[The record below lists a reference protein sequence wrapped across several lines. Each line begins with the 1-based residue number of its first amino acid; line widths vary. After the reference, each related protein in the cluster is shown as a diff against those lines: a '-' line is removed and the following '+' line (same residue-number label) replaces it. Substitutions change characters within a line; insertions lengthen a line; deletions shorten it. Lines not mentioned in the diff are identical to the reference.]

1 MPETLDRLAWVTLSR
16 TPQLGRRRL
25 TAALHR
31 FGGSGAKRADAAA
44 AFVRAGASAWAECA
58 LPPAAR
64 EYLASAASHPT
75 ALERRWLDAARH
87 HLVAFTDPGFP
98 PLLAHLGDCPIAL
111 YVDGRPDLL
120 TAPQLA
126 VVGSR
131 NPTANG
137 RSTAFRFAKILSEQG
152 LTVTSGLAEGVDTE
166 AHLGALAARAA
177 TIAILGT
184 GVDRSYPPSNL
195 TLAREISRCGALVSQ
210 FPLQAAAAAN
220 HFPRRNRLM
229 AALCLGTLVVEAA
242 QRSGSLITAR
252 SAAELGREVFAIPGS
267 IHNPL
272 SRGCHALIRDGAALT
287 ECVDDILIQLKIPTL
302 VRAAH
307 RHAAEPG
314 GSALTSAAMDKDHKI
329 LLDALGF
336 DPTDLDALVVRT
348 GFKPEAV
355 SSMMLILELEG
366 YVQAAHGG
374 RYSRVARSL

>member
-16 TPQLGRRRL
+16 TPQLGIRRL

-31 FGGSGAKRADAAA
+31 FGGGADRGDTAVAL
-44 AFVRAGASAWAECA
+44 VRAGATAWTECD

-64 EYLASAASHPT
+64 DYLASTASAPT
-75 ALERRWLDAARH
+75 ALERRWLDAAGH
-87 HLVAFTDPGFP
+87 HLLAFTDPGFP
-98 PLLAHLGDCPIAL
+98 PLLADQGNCPIAL

-120 TAPQLA
+120 PAPQLA

-131 NPTANG
+131 NPTASG
-137 RSTAFRFAKILSEQG
+137 RTTAFQFAKYLSEHG
-152 LTVTSGLAEGVDTE
+152 LTVTSGMAEGIDTQ

-177 TIAILGT
+177 TIAILGC
-184 GVDRSYPPSNL
+184 GVDRSYPPGNRG
-195 TLAREISRCGALVSQ
+195 LAREIARCGALVSQ
-210 FPLQAAAAAN
+210 FALQTPAAST

-242 QRSGSLITAR
+242 QRSGSLITAQC
-252 SAAELGREVFAIPGS
+252 AADLGREVFAIPGS

-272 SRGCHALIRDGAALT
+272 ARGCHELIRQGAALT
-287 ECVDDILIQLKIPTL
+287 DSADDILFQLKIPAL
-302 VRAAH
+302 ARSAHCVPASAAST
-307 RHAAEPG
+307 P
-314 GSALTSAAMDKDHKI
+314 TQPAAMDKDHKI

-336 DPTDLDALVVRT
+336 DPTDLDSLVVRT

-366 YVQAAHGG
+366 HVQAAHGG